1 MTDRLF
7 TAALTFILLAGGT
20 CAIGSA
26 LFGLDRAGSAQ
37 QIVTVQLP
45 RVEITARRE
54 VALAAPAAT
63 DVAIVEL
70 PRVEIVGRRAAAL
83 AAAEAIEATDVI
95 DEAPVVR
102 PAIAEAS
109 AAGTARVHP
118 ARAGAGETCIE

>member
-54 VALAAPAAT
+54 VALAAPAAA

-83 AAAEAIEATDVI
+83 AAEAIEATDVI

>member
-54 VALAAPAAT
+54 VALAA
-63 DVAIVEL
+63 
-70 PRVEIVGRRAAAL
+70 
-83 AAAEAIEATDVI
+83 EAIEATDVI